1 MTRLSGDELHD
12 GLVWTGFD
20 DAVQVW
26 VLDGLGQAC
35 GHPPTTAWG
44 GPCCAAFARAGRRI
58 DEIPGA
64 PRRGGAADPSA
75 ASDVTDPDV
84 RPTEA

>member
-1 MTRLSGDELHD
+1 MTRLTGDELRN
-12 GLVWTGFD
+12 GVVWTGFD
-20 DAVQVW
+20 DARQVW
-26 VLDGLGQAC
+26 VVDGLGPAR
-35 GHPPTTAWG
+35 GHPLTRVRS

-64 PRRGGAADPSA
+64 QRRGGAADPSA